1 MKKNI
6 ANGGEGNYR
15 RGGINGMAVADTSG
29 FYRGLKIEVEGQIW
43 EVLEYHHSKVAQRSP
58 VVKTKLR
65 NVITGA
71 VQEMN
76 FRSGE
81 TFKIPDIERKTMQFL
96 YKDGIGY
103 YFMDSETYEQ
113 SGFNE
118 SQIGDVA
125 RFLKEQQ
132 EVNIFFYKDEP
143 IGVDLPTTVELQV
156 AETEPG
162 VKGDTVSNT
171 TKPATLETGSTIYVP
186 LFVDVGDMI
195 KVDTR
200 TGTYI
205 ERIKKK

>member
-1 MKKNI
+1 MS
-6 ANGGEGNYR
+6 
-15 RGGINGMAVADTSG
+15 VVDTSG
-29 FYRGLKIEVEGQIW
+29 FYKGLKIELEGGIW
-43 EVLEYHHSKVAQRSP
+43 EVLEYHHSKIAQRSP

-81 TFKIPDIERKTMQFL
+81 TFHTPDIERRTMRFL
-96 YKDGIGY
+96 YKDNIGY
-103 YFMDSETYEQ
+103 HFMDSETYEQ
-113 SGFNE
+113 FGF
-118 SQIGDVA
+118 SQGQVGDVA

-143 IGVDLPTTVELQV
+143 IGIDLPTTVELIV
-156 AETEPG
+156 TETEPG

-171 TKPATLETGSTIYVP
+171 TKPATVETGATLSVP
-186 LFVDVGDMI
+186 LFVDIGDVI

>member
-1 MKKNI
+1 
-6 ANGGEGNYR
+6 
-15 RGGINGMAVADTSG
+15 MAVVETSG
-29 FYRGLKIEVEGQIW
+29 FYRGLKIELEGQIW
-43 EVLEYHHSKVAQRSP
+43 EVIEYQHSKMAQRSP

-65 NVITGA
+65 NIITGA

-81 TFKIPDIERKTMQFL
+81 TFNVPDIERKTMQFL
-96 YKDGIGY
+96 YKDSIGY
-103 YFMDSETYEQ
+103 YFMDSETYDQ
-113 SGFNE
+113 FGFSEN
-118 SQIGDVA
+118 QVGDVA

-132 EVNIFFYKDEP
+132 SVNIFFYREEP

-156 AETEPG
+156 TETEPG

-171 TKPATLETGSTIYVP
+171 TKPATLETGTTISVP
-186 LFVDVGDMI
+186 LFVDIGDVI

-205 ERIKKK
+205 ERLKKK